1 MKNRLKVLHVINS
14 LSIGGAET
22 LVANSLAPGGLNEH
36 ADNTLVYFRGDSY
49 LSSIIDKNVTK
60 ICLNYAGWFEII
72 RVLGQLRKIIG
83 KNRFDIIHTHLNPIS
98 FYTYL
103 VCPSAIPLVH
113 TLHTTYSMNVRS
125 RRIMVF
131 LEKQLYFK
139 SRKCNIICL
148 SDSAKEDLLRSVPF
162 KGKVFVLNNFVADKF
177 FANPIKKFGSEKSV
191 LKIVAVGSLEPLKNF
206 EYLLDV
212 FTYFKNEEIYLDIY
226 GKGDK
231 SKYEEIIKSKALK
244 VRMMGENTNI
254 AEALKEYDLF
264 IMPSKYE
271 GFPLSLF
278 EAMASGLP
286 VMVSNIA
293 PLRSI
298 VKDNGIYFDLDNAE
312 ATANI
317 IKSILLGK
325 TDINSLA
332 EKAKRYAEQI
342 LKRENYIKRLLGIYE
357 QLLTAS

>member
-1 MKNRLKVLHVINS
+1 
-14 LSIGGAET
+14 
-22 LVANSLAPGGLNEH
+22 
-36 ADNTLVYFRGDSY
+36 
-49 LSSIIDKNVTK
+49 
-60 ICLNYAGWFEII
+60 
-72 RVLGQLRKIIG
+72 
-83 KNRFDIIHTHLNPIS
+83 
-98 FYTYL
+98 
-103 VCPSAIPLVH
+103 
-113 TLHTTYSMNVRS
+113 
-125 RRIMVF
+125 
-131 LEKQLYFK
+131 
-139 SRKCNIICL
+139 
-148 SDSAKEDLLRSVPF
+148 
-162 KGKVFVLNNFVADKF
+162 VLNNFVADKF
-177 FANPIKKFGSEKSV
+177 FANPIKKFGAEKFV

-212 FTYFKNEEIYLDIY
+212 FTYCKKEEIYLDIY

-231 SKYEEIIKSKALK
+231 TKYEDIIKSKVLK

-254 AEALKEYDLF
+254 AEVLKEYDLF

-286 VMVSNIA
+286 VMISNIA

-312 ATANI
+312 ATAGI

-332 EKAKRYAEQI
+332 EKAKRYAEQMVKKETY
-342 LKRENYIKRLLGIYE
+342 LKKLLSIYQ
-357 QLLTAS
+357 QLLASS